1 MSIIFEPCDAV
12 IGARVTGCSLADIP
26 DAGTIAEIESGLEKH
41 GVLIWQGQDI
51 SPGQQVAFSKAFG
64 PLDKPS
70 LVAARHKDHEELF
83 VVGNTG
89 AKPVTFS
96 PATDSG
102 ELEWHT
108 DHIHH
113 KVPARASLLYALTVP
128 PEGGD
133 TLFACMY
140 SAYDALSP
148 AQQAE
153 YDDLEVINS
162 VTGLQAY
169 LSGQGYN
176 YVKKENREGLENAV
190 IHPLVRAHPLTG
202 RKALYFGNQVSI
214 GIVGWD
220 GEKAYNFINSLT
232 QIACR
237 AAFQYRHKWRAGDA
251 VLWDNRRVLH
261 AGTAYDM
268 ARHRRE
274 MHRTTFRETEPIELV
289 SPAG

>member
-1 MSIIFEPCDAV
+1 MSIEFEPCDAV
-12 IGARVTGCSLADIP
+12 IGARVVGNSLANVP
-26 DAGTIAEIESGLEKH
+26 DATTLAQIEAGLEKY
-41 GVLIWQGQDI
+41 GVLIWPNQDI
-51 SPGQQVAFSKAFG
+51 TPAQQVAFSSAFG
-64 PLDKPS
+64 PLDKTP
-70 LVAARHKDHEELF
+70 LVAARHKAHDELF

-89 AKPVTFS
+89 EKPVTFS
-96 PATDSG
+96 PATHDG

-140 SAYDALSP
+140 SAYDAHSP
-148 AQQAE
+148 EQQAE
-153 YDDLEVINS
+153 FDCLEIINS
-162 VTGLQAY
+162 VAGLQAY

-176 YVKKENREGLENAV
+176 YVKKERREGPDNAV

-214 GIVGWD
+214 GVVGWD
-220 GEKAYNFINSLT
+220 DEKAYNFIKTLT
-232 QIACR
+232 QTACQPD
-237 AAFQYRHKWRAGDA
+237 FQYRHKWRVGDA

-261 AGTAYDM
+261 AGTAYDI

-274 MHRTTFRETEPIELV
+274 MHRTTFLETQPIELV
-289 SPAG
+289 AV

>member
-1 MSIIFEPCDAV
+1 MPVQFEPCDAV
-12 IGARVTGCSLADIP
+12 IGARVKGCSLAEVP
-26 DAGTIAEIESGLEKH
+26 DTKTKAAIEAALEKY
-41 GVLIWQGQDI
+41 GVLIWPDQNVT
-51 SPGQQVAFSKAFG
+51 PAQQVAFSAAFG

-70 LVAARHKDHEELF
+70 LVAARHKDHDELF

-89 AKPVTFS
+89 EKPVTFS
-96 PATDSG
+96 PATEDG

-140 SAYDALSP
+140 SAYDALTED
-148 AQQAE
+148 QRAE
-153 YDDLEVINS
+153 YDGLEAIHS
-162 VTGLQAY
+162 VAGLQAY
-169 LSGQGYN
+169 LSGQGYK
-176 YVKKENREGLENAV
+176 YVNKERREGLDNAV
-190 IHPLVRAHPLTG
+190 VHPLVRAHPLTG
-202 RKALYFGNQVSI
+202 CKALYFGNQVTI
-214 GIVGWD
+214 GITGWD
-220 GEKAYNFINSLT
+220 GEQAYDFIKTLT
-232 QIACR
+232 QSACR
-237 AAFQYRHKWRAGDA
+237 PAHQYRHKWRAGDA

-261 AGTAYDM
+261 AGTTYDM

-289 SPAG
+289 AG